1 MQADDGTENAVRLR
15 AGSVEDLSVIASLV
29 QDAIVPLGDIV
40 FLKEDNSFVMVLN
53 RFRWE
58 DDGEADMRERVHAGL
73 RFDTVQSVRYRNI
86 DTRDRSQFFSL
97 LTLTFDENVVS
108 LHFAGGG
115 AIRLEVET
123 LACALEDLSEP
134 WPTARV
140 PQHDPD

>member
-1 MQADDGTENAVRLR
+1 MKADDGIANAVRLR
-15 AGSVEDLSVIASLV
+15 AGSVEDLSVVASLA
-29 QDAIVPLGDIV
+29 QDAIVPLGDIA
-40 FLKEDNSFVMVLN
+40 FIREDNSFVMVLN

-58 DDGEADMRERVHAGL
+58 DEGEADLRERVHAGL

-86 DTRDRSQFFSL
+86 DTRDRSQFLSL
-97 LTLTFDENVVS
+97 LTITYDDGVVS

-115 AIRLEVET
+115 AIRLEVEK

-134 WPTARV
+134 WPTSRV

>member
-1 MQADDGTENAVRLR
+1 MMADDGTENAVRLR

-29 QDAIVPLGDIV
+29 QDAIVPLGDIA
-40 FLKEDNSFVMVLN
+40 FLEEDSSFVMVLN

-58 DDGEADMRERVHAGL
+58 DDGTADLRERVHAGL
-73 RFDTVQSVRYRNI
+73 RFDTVQSVRYRNV
-86 DTRDRSQFFSL
+86 DTRDRSQFLSL

>member
-1 MQADDGTENAVRLR
+1 MKADDGTENALRLR
-15 AGSVEDLSVIASLV
+15 AGSVEELSVIASLA
-29 QDAIVPLGDIV
+29 QDAIVPLGDIA
-40 FLKEDNSFVMVLN
+40 FLKEDNSFVIVLN

-58 DDGEADMRERVHAGL
+58 DDGTDELRERVHAGL

-86 DTRDRSQFFSL
+86 DRRDRSQFLSL
-97 LTLTFDENVVS
+97 LTLTFDDGVVS

-115 AIRLEVET
+115 TIRLEVET

-134 WPTARV
+134 WPTTRV

>member
-1 MQADDGTENAVRLR
+1 MKVDEGSGDAVRLR
-15 AGSVEDLSVIASLV
+15 AGSVGDLSVIASLV
-29 QDAIVPLGDIV
+29 QDAIVPLGDIA

-58 DDGEADMRERVHAGL
+58 DEGETDLRERVHAGL
-73 RFDTVQSVRYRNI
+73 RFDTVQRVRYRNI
-86 DTRDRSQFFSL
+86 DTRDRSQFLSL
-97 LTLTFDENVVS
+97 LTLTYDDGVVS

-115 AIRLEVET
+115 AIRLEVEA

-140 PQHDPD
+140 PRHDLD